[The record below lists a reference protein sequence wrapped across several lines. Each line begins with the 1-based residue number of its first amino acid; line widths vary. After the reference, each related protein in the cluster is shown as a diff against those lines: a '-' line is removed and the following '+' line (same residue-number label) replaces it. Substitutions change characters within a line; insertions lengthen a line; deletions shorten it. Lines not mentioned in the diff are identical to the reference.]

1 MAKTKYQESVMDFA
15 KDYLDML
22 LDIESYVGRR
32 LEQHI
37 AKLVEQKF
45 QEYQKKEIDKT
56 STHI

>member
-1 MAKTKYQESVMDFA
+1 MDFA

>member
-22 LDIESYVGRR
+22 LDIESYVGHR

>member
-37 AKLVEQKF
+37 TKLVEQKF